1 MQPSFIH
8 LHLHTEFSLM
18 DGVIRIKPL
27 MQACIDNGM
36 PAVALTDHTNMFAT
50 IKFYRAARAAGIKP
64 IIGVDVLVQSR
75 EKNEE
80 PHKLVLL
87 AQNHT
92 GYINLS
98 ELISKAYLEGQHSG
112 QPVVEIEWVKQHA
125 DGVIALSG
133 GREGEIGK
141 ALLAGNAS
149 LASELLDEWRTVFG
163 DRFYIELQRTGRANE
178 QAYIEAAVALAGETQ
193 TPVVA
198 TNDARFLKSEDF
210 DGHEIRV
217 CISAGR
223 TLDDPRRE
231 KNYSEQQYLRTPEE
245 MCELFSDI
253 PEALANTVEIAKRC
267 SMEIRLG
274 ESFLPDFPIPEGET
288 IDSFFR
294 LVSFEGLEKR
304 L

>member
-198 TNDARFLKSEDF
+198 TNDARF
-210 DGHEIRV
+210 
-217 CISAGR
+217 
-223 TLDDPRRE
+223 
-231 KNYSEQQYLRTPEE
+231 
-245 MCELFSDI
+245 
-253 PEALANTVEIAKRC
+253 
-267 SMEIRLG
+267 
-274 ESFLPDFPIPEGET
+274 
-288 IDSFFR
+288 
-294 LVSFEGLEKR
+294 
-304 L
+304 